1 MFNRFLSMKIVITG
15 GSKGIGKA
23 IALEFAKNGFDIA
36 ICGRNIL
43 SLESLKNE
51 INNLNNNIK
60 CHIFSCDVSIK
71 SEIIAFGHF
80 VIENLGVPDVI
91 VNNAGVFIPGEIYNE
106 EDGLLEKMIETY
118 LYSAYYFTKTLLPQL
133 MAQKRGQIFN
143 IASIAGIKAYANG
156 GSYSISKFALMGFSK
171 NLREELKPFNIK
183 VCAVL
188 PGAVLTDAW
197 GIIDFPEER
206 LMPVEDIAKSIYDIY
221 SLSDRTVVEEIILRP
236 MLGDL

>member
-1 MFNRFLSMKIVITG
+1 M
-15 GSKGIGKA
+15 
-23 IALEFAKNGFDIA
+23 E
-36 ICGRNIL
+36 
-43 SLESLKNE
+43 
-51 INNLNNNIK
+51 
-60 CHIFSCDVSIK
+60 
-71 SEIIAFGHF
+71 
-80 VIENLGVPDVI
+80 
-91 VNNAGVFIPGEIYNE
+91 
-106 EDGLLEKMIETY
+106 
-118 LYSAYYFTKTLLPQL
+118 
-133 MAQKRGQIFN
+133 QKRGQIFN

-236 MLGDL
+236 ILGDL